1 MMRIQTCSACSWA
14 ATIPVNTERRETCPN
29 CGRDS
34 TVEEVEGGVEEL
46 AGAND
51 PVTVRWSLLFRM
63 TLFTTTALQCIQN
76 ESRETS
82 EILATVEAG
91 RELLSE
97 LNAVS
102 MIERMKL

>member
-1 MMRIQTCSACSWA
+1 
-14 ATIPVNTERRETCPN
+14 
-29 CGRDS
+29 
-34 TVEEVEGGVEEL
+34 VEGGIDQL
-46 AGAND
+46 AGADD

-76 ESRETS
+76 DAREAK

-102 MIERMKL
+102 LIERMKL